1 MPIYGYRCEQCGH
14 ELEAFQNMSD
24 APLRT
29 CPECMGPL
37 RKMLYPV
44 GVVFK
49 GSGFYSTDYNKGGA
63 KASANGGS
71 ESGSESKSESRS
83 ESKSESKPDS
93 GSGSK
98 SDSGSGSKAD
108 PGPKKP
114 TAKTD

>member
-1 MPIYGYRCEQCGH
+1 MPIYGYRCDQCGH

-37 RKMLYPV
+37 HKMLYPV

-63 KASANGGS
+63 KATPNGSS
-71 ESGSESKSESRS
+71 ET
-83 ESKSESKPDS
+83 SKSESKSDS
-93 GSGSK
+93 KSEPKTESK
-98 SDSGSGSKAD
+98 SDAKAD
-108 PGPKKP
+108 PGPKKS
-114 TAKTD
+114 ADKTD

>member
-24 APLRT
+24 A
-29 CPECMGPL
+29 PL

>member
-63 KASANGGS
+63 RASSNGA
-71 ESGSESKSESRS
+71 SESKSESPSESRS

-93 GSGSK
+93 GSASK
-98 SDSGSGSKAD
+98 SDSGSGSNAGS
-108 PGPKKP
+108 GPKKS
-114 TAKTD
+114 TDKTV